1 MFKNPGIRERVNTH
15 PASIGQA
22 SLWFLRQ
29 LMPYKSPYNIAVRF
43 RLSGE
48 LDANAVVEA
57 LREIARRHESCRTT
71 FAVVD
76 GSVVQIIHADMA
88 ADVSIVDFSATADP
102 EGQTERFEYSVASE
116 TFDLERGPLIRA
128 RVLRLGPREHSLILV
143 MDHIVADGM
152 SLGVIWKELEALYP
166 AMRVGA
172 PSPLPP
178 PAKQYLACVEAQNRW
193 LQTAAFA
200 RQMDFWKDHLA
211 GAAPCDLP
219 TDRSR
224 PPIKSYRGN
233 MIHSRI
239 PRVLCDRIQALA
251 TAENASVFTV
261 MLAALEIL
269 LARISGQSDI
279 TMLVPVACRN
289 RFNAEEVIGY
299 FANVIVLR
307 NDVPD
312 DLPFH
317 DLLNNVRRE
326 VLAGLLR
333 QDVPFEQV
341 IEKIRPDRSLSR
353 DPLSSVGFS
362 FLPAR
367 GSKLELPGVEAT
379 YREISNGGSKFD
391 LHFFVAEVAGE
402 LSLTAEYNSDI
413 FDEARIERFLE
424 HNRVLLEA
432 IVADPGS
439 TLAALPILSPSERR
453 QLLVGWND
461 TRIDYPADASLHEL
475 FERQAKKTPAAV
487 AVEFGRSRLCYR
499 ELNERANQLAHY
511 LREMGVES
519 GTLVGVSMERSLE
532 LVVALYGVSKA
543 GGAYVPIDPEYP
555 QERIAFM
562 LRDAD
567 VPVLLT
573 QTRLASSLPPHNGR
587 VVCVDGEWE
596 QIARQDVAN
605 PARETKPNDLAYM
618 IYTSGSTGRPK
629 GAMNTH
635 RGICNRLLWMQGQ
648 YGLTEVD
655 RVLQK
660 TPFSFDVSV
669 WEFFWPLLA
678 GARLVVAEPG
688 GHRDAAY
695 LVKLIGEQG
704 ITVLHFVPSMLRA
717 FLEEPGVEKCQSLRH
732 VICSGEALPYD
743 LQEQFFRL
751 LPSQLHNLYGPTE
764 AGVDVTHWTCLRDDG
779 RKIVPIGRPVAN
791 TQIYI
796 LDRRLQ
802 PVPMGMPGELHIGG
816 VQVGRGYHKR
826 PELTAEKFIADPF
839 SEDPEARLYK
849 TGDLCRWLPDGAVEY
864 LGRMDFQV
872 KIRGF
877 RIELGE
883 IEEALRQ
890 HPTVNEAVVTVC
902 EDEPGDKRLV
912 AYVLP
917 AVEPACETTELR
929 DFLKQKLPEY
939 MIPAAFVLLSELP
952 LSPNGKVDRKALPAP
967 DATSV
972 ALKRRDDIAP
982 RTATEQRL
990 AAVFAEVLRLP
1001 SVSLNDN
1008 FFDLGGHSLLLLKM
1022 QSRLLRNYGIQL
1034 TLQQIFQS
1042 PTVAELAAIVGD
1054 LPGDLA
1060 VEGSLFQEKVIPKA
1074 HRGVPLPLSFAQ
1086 ERLWFLDQFD
1096 GPSATYNVCEAWH
1109 LRGSIDVT
1117 ALSRALD
1124 ALVLRH
1130 EALRTTFVVANT
1142 TQEPVQQIHASMEVP
1157 LAHTDLSAST
1167 GIDRLDEARRLA
1179 NKTASEPFD
1188 LARGPLLRA
1197 HLVALAPDEHVFVF
1211 VVHHIVFDGWSAD
1224 IIYRELEEIYAAFC
1238 QGKQPLLPP
1247 REIHY
1252 ADYAAWERLH
1262 LVGENL
1268 NASLAFWRQ
1277 YLDDA
1282 HAQLDF
1288 PTDFTR
1294 PHLQSYR
1301 GDQTR
1306 TMIDPKVVQQ
1316 LRDLGRSERAT
1327 LYQVVMAAWK
1337 ILLLRYSNQTDL
1349 VVGTFVSNRRHVE
1362 VESVVGLFVNT
1373 VAVRTRLGGDV
1384 SVRQAVS
1391 RVKDSTIAAF
1401 SHDDI
1406 PFEQLVRALN
1416 PKRNLGIAPIF
1427 QVCLSFQSKTIASRR
1442 FHDLE
1447 LQSWPLQLQTSK
1459 FDLTLW
1465 LTDSPEG
1472 LWASLEY
1479 ATDLFTRETAERMLA
1494 HFGRIL
1500 EEMAARPDC
1509 SVDQLQMTT
1518 EAERRQ
1524 VLVDW
1529 NRTVR
1534 EYPRE
1539 RCVHDLF
1546 EEQARQQ
1553 PEAVALVF
1561 GGQTLTYGELKSRAD
1576 ELAALLRVLGVG
1588 PDVLVGLCVER
1599 SFDMVVGILGIL
1611 KAGAAYVPI
1620 DPAYPADRI
1629 AFVLEDSRAPV
1640 LLTQRHL
1647 LASLPATNVHTVLLD
1662 EPLPAVDP
1670 RATLV
1675 PTTAA
1680 SASNLAYVL
1689 YTSGST
1695 GKPKGV
1701 QIEHRSVV
1709 NFLHSMRREPGLTSD
1724 DVLLAV
1730 TTLSFDIA
1738 GLELHLPL
1746 TTGARV
1752 VIAPWEVAADG
1763 EALLREIDAHGI
1775 TVLQATPATWRLILA
1790 AGWKGTPRLKVLCGG
1805 EAMPADLASELI
1817 PRCAELWN
1825 MYGPTETTI
1834 WSTLCR
1840 ITDAGNVRIGRPI
1853 DNTETYILDACNQP
1867 LPVGLPGELL
1877 IGGEGLARGYLYR
1890 PELTA
1895 ERFVAHPF
1903 KPGARLYRTLDLA
1916 RYRTDGNIDCLGRL
1930 DFQVKIRGF
1939 RIELGEIEAQLA
1951 SHPGVQENVVVAR
1964 EDTPGEKR
1972 LVAYVVPSPAA
1983 APSIASLREHLRGT
1997 LPDYMVPATFVLL
2010 ESLPLT
2016 PNGKIDRKAL
2026 PAPDATSVALMCRDN
2041 IAPRTATEQRLAAIF
2056 EKLLGAPVYSVNDS
2070 FFDLGGHSLIAVK
2083 LMLSIER
2090 ELGIRMPLSSLFR
2103 GASVAE
2109 LAAALGNYA
2118 DKHDRWHSLVP
2129 INVHDGR
2136 PALFLVH
2143 GAGGNVLLYR
2153 QFARALAPDISVY
2166 GFQSQGL
2173 DGRSDPLKRV
2183 EDMAAHYVRELRE
2196 FQPSGPYH
2204 IGGYCMGGSVAYEM
2218 ARLLQKEEQTV
2229 GVVALLDTYNL
2240 SVARRINGGGGTLAF
2255 LSQKLGFHLDNLKE
2269 LGPKDLFGYLVEKLR
2284 MADEAVRGKIAARL
2298 KSIKGAV
2305 RVAVDEPSAEVFI
2318 QEINHEAGWRFVPQ
2332 PFVGHITVFR
2342 PQKHYDSF
2350 PDPKMGWLDLV
2361 GHGLEIVELP
2371 INPHAMLIEPFASRL
2386 ASELKKRIEAYAPAQ
2401 AARTAAE
2408 TKSASA
2414 DTSPESMIVVTNTKH
2429 RHVELGA
2436 AVRE

>member
-1 MFKNPGIRERVNTH
+1 MFKGSEIPAGVNMH

-22 SLWFLRQ
+22 SLFFLRQ
-29 LMPYKSPYNIAVRF
+29 LMPHKSPYNIAVRF

-48 LDANAVVEA
+48 LDAKAMVEA

-76 GSVVQIIHADMA
+76 GSVVQIIHADMT
-88 ADVSIVDFSATADP
+88 ADVSIVDFSAMADA
-102 EGQTERFEYSVASE
+102 EEQTQQLEYSVASE

-128 RVLRLGPREHSLILV
+128 RVVRLGPRDHSLIVVL
-143 MDHIVADGM
+143 DHIVADGM

-172 PSPLPP
+172 SSPLPP
-178 PAKQYLACVEAQNRW
+178 PAKQYLDCVEAQNRW
-193 LQTAAFA
+193 LETPAFS
-200 RQMDFWKDHLA
+200 RQADFWKDHLA

-219 TDRSR
+219 TDRPR

-239 PRVLCDRIQALA
+239 PRVLCDRMRALA
-251 TAENASVFTV
+251 AAENGSVFAV

-269 LARISGQSDI
+269 LARMSGQSDI
-279 TMLVPVACRN
+279 TILVPVACRN
-289 RFNAEEVIGY
+289 RYNAEEVIGY

-307 NDVPD
+307 NNVPG

-317 DLLNNVRRE
+317 DHLRNVRKE
-326 VLAGLLR
+326 VMAGLLR

-341 IEKIRPDRSLSR
+341 IEKIRPERSLSR

-367 GSKLELPGVEAT
+367 GSKLELPGLEAT

-413 FDEARIERFLE
+413 FDQARIERFLE
-424 HNRVLLEA
+424 HNLVLLEA

-439 TLAALPILSPSERR
+439 TVSTMKILTDTERH
-453 QLLVGWND
+453 QLLVEWND
-461 TRIDYPADASLHEL
+461 TKVDYPADTCLHEL
-475 FERQAKKTPAAV
+475 FESQAEKTPTAV
-487 AVEFGRSRLCYR
+487 AVQSEGRLLSYR

-511 LREMGVES
+511 LRRMGV
-519 GTLVGVSMERSLE
+519 GPDTLVGVCMERSVE
-532 LVVALYGVSKA
+532 LVLALYAVLKA

-555 QERIAFM
+555 HERVSFM
-562 LRDAD
+562 LQDAD
-567 VPVLLT
+567 PPVLLT
-573 QTRLASSLPPHNGR
+573 QARLASSLTSYKGR
-587 VVCVDGEWE
+587 VVCVDSEWARIAGEGVGNLVT
-596 QIARQDVAN
+596 DVTPDN
-605 PARETKPNDLAYM
+605 LAYM

-635 RGICNRLLWMQGQ
+635 RGICNRLLWMQDR
-648 YGLTEVD
+648 YGLTEMD

-678 GARLVVAEPG
+678 GSRLVVAEPG

-704 ITVLHFVPSMLRA
+704 ITVLHFVPSMLRV
-717 FLEEPGVEKCQSLRH
+717 FLEEPGIENCQSLRH

-764 AGVDVTHWTCLRDDG
+764 AGVDVTHWTCRRDDD

-802 PVPMGMPGELHIGG
+802 PVPMGVPGELHIGG

-826 PELTAEKFIADPF
+826 PELTAEKFIADPL
-839 SEDPEARLYK
+839 SKDPEARLYK

-864 LGRMDFQV
+864 LGRIDFQV

-883 IEEALRQ
+883 VEELLRQ
-890 HPTVNEAVVTVC
+890 HPAVNDAVVAVR
-902 EDEPGDKRLV
+902 EDTPGDKRLV

-917 AVEPACETTELR
+917 SPEPACETTELR
-929 DFLKQKLPEY
+929 DYLKEKLPEY
-939 MIPAAFVLLSELP
+939 MIPAAIVLLSELP
-952 LSPNGKVDRKALPAP
+952 LSPNGKVDRNALPAP
-967 DATSV
+967 DASSV
-972 ALKRRDDIAP
+972 TRMLGDDIAP
-982 RTATEQRL
+982 RTHRERRI
-990 AAVFAEVLRLP
+990 AAIFEKLLGIP
-1001 SVSLNDN
+1001 ITSVNHN
-1008 FFDLGGHSLLLLKM
+1008 FFDLGGHSLMAIKLVMSIEREL
-1022 QSRLLRNYGIQL
+1022 GIRMPL
-1034 TLQQIFQS
+1034 SSLFQG
-1042 PTVAELAAIVGD
+1042 PTVAKLAAALGNYAD
-1054 LPGDLA
+1054 GEQP
-1060 VEGSLFQEKVIPKA
+1060 VIPKA
-1074 HRGVPLPLSFAQ
+1074 NRGGPLPLSFAQ

-1096 GPSATYNVCEAWH
+1096 GPSATYNVYDAWH
-1109 LRGSIDVT
+1109 LRGSIDV
-1117 ALSRALD
+1117 AAFSRALG
-1124 ALVLRH
+1124 ALVQRH
-1130 EALRTTFVVANT
+1130 EALRTTFAVAQDT
-1142 TQEPVQQIHASMEVP
+1142 HEPVQQIHASIEVR
-1157 LAHTDLSAST
+1157 LVHTDLSANT
-1167 GIDRLDEARRLA
+1167 GIDRLGEARRLA
-1179 NKTASEPFD
+1179 NETAGEPFD

-1197 HLVALAPDEHVFVF
+1197 HLVTLAPDEHVFVL

-1224 IIYRELEEIYAAFC
+1224 IVYRELEQIYAAFC
-1238 QGKQPLLPP
+1238 QGKQPALAPC
-1247 REIHY
+1247 EIHY

-1262 LVGENL
+1262 LTGENL
-1268 NASLAFWRQ
+1268 DARMEFWRQ
-1277 YLDDA
+1277 YLDGDPD
-1282 HAQLDF
+1282 QLRL

-1294 PHLQSYR
+1294 PQLQSYR
-1301 GDQTR
+1301 GDQIR
-1306 TMIDPKVVQQ
+1306 TMIDPKLVQQ

-1327 LYQVVMAAWK
+1327 LYHVVMAAWK
-1337 ILLLRYSNQTDL
+1337 ILLLRHSNQRDL
-1349 VVGTFVSNRRHVE
+1349 VVGTFISNRRHAE
-1362 VESVVGLFVNT
+1362 VESVVGFFVNT
-1373 VAVRTRLGGDV
+1373 VAVRTRLEGDV

-1391 RVKDSTIAAF
+1391 RVRDSTVAAV
-1401 SHDDI
+1401 SHNDV
-1406 PFEQLVRALN
+1406 PFEQLVQEFN
-1416 PKRNLGIAPIF
+1416 PARNLGITPIF
-1427 QVCLSFQSKTIASRR
+1427 QVCLSFESKTGAGRR
-1442 FHDLE
+1442 FHNLE
-1447 LQSWPLQLQTSK
+1447 LQSWPLQMQVSK

-1465 LTDSPEG
+1465 LTDSPDG
-1472 LWASLEY
+1472 LCASLEY
-1479 ATDLFTRETAERMLA
+1479 ATGLFTRETAERMLA

-1500 EEMAARPDC
+1500 EEMVGQPDS
-1509 SVDQLQMTT
+1509 SVDQLQMIT

-1524 VLVDW
+1524 ILLDW
-1529 NRTVR
+1529 NRTAQ

-1561 GGQTLTYGELKSRAD
+1561 GGQTLTYGELNNRAD

-1588 PDVLVGLCVER
+1588 PGVLVGLCVGR
-1599 SFDMVVGILGIL
+1599 SFDMVVGLLGIL

-1620 DPAYPADRI
+1620 DPAYPHDRI
-1629 AFVLEDSRAPV
+1629 AFVLEDSCAPV
-1640 LLTQRHL
+1640 LLTQRPL
-1647 LASLPATNVHTVLLD
+1647 LASLPATNSQTVLLD
-1662 EPLPAVDP
+1662 EPLPAADRHV
-1670 RATLV
+1670 TLV
-1675 PTTAA
+1675 PTSTA

-1701 QIEHRSVV
+1701 QIEHRAVV

-1724 DVLLAV
+1724 DILLAV

-1738 GLELHLPL
+1738 GLELFLPL

-1752 VIAPWEVAADG
+1752 VIAPWEVTVDG

-1775 TVLQATPATWRLILA
+1775 TMMQATPATWRLMLA
-1790 AGWKGTPRLKVLCGG
+1790 AGWKGTPRLKALCGG
-1805 EAMPADLASELI
+1805 EAVPADLASELI

-1834 WSTLCR
+1834 WSTVCR
-1840 ITDAGNVRIGRPI
+1840 ITDAGNIHIGRPI
-1853 DNTETYILDACNQP
+1853 ENTEIYILDESSQP

-1877 IGGEGLARGYLYR
+1877 IGGEGLARGYLNR
-1890 PELTA
+1890 PQLTA

-1903 KPGARLYRTLDLA
+1903 KPGARLYRTGDLA
-1916 RYRTDGNIDCLGRL
+1916 RYRSDGNIDCLGRL

-1951 SHPGVQENVVVAR
+1951 SHPGVQQNVVVAR

-1972 LVAYVVPSPAA
+1972 LIAYVVPSPAA
-1983 APSIASLREHLRGT
+1983 TPSSASLREHLHGM
-1997 LPDYMVPATFVLL
+1997 LPDYMVPAAFVVL

-2016 PNGKIDRKAL
+2016 PNGKINRKAL
-2026 PAPDATSVALMCRDN
+2026 PAPDATS
-2041 IAPRTATEQRLAAIF
+2041 IAPILRDDIAPSTDGERGIAAIF
-2056 EKLLGAPVYSVNDS
+2056 ESLLGVPVASVNDD
-2070 FFDLGGHSLIAVK
+2070 FFDLGGHSLMAVK
-2083 LMLSIER
+2083 LMMSIER
-2090 ELGIRMPLSSLFR
+2090 ELGIRMPLSSLFQ

-2109 LAAALGNYA
+2109 LACALGNYA
-2118 DKHDRWHSLVP
+2118 DEHDRWHSLVP
-2129 INVHDGR
+2129 INVQNNR

-2153 QFARALAPDISVY
+2153 QLARALAPDISVY

-2173 DGRSDPLKRV
+2173 DRRGAPLKRV
-2183 EDMAAHYVRELRE
+2183 EDMAARYVRELRD
-2196 FQPSGPYH
+2196 FQPTGPYH

-2218 ARLLQKEEQTV
+2218 ARLLQKEDQTV

-2240 SVARRINGGGGTLAF
+2240 SAAKRLSRGEGILVF
-2255 LSQKLGFHLDNLKE
+2255 LSQKLGFHVSNLKQ
-2269 LGPKDLFGYLVEKLR
+2269 LGAKDLFGYLTEKLR
-2284 MADEAVRGKIAARL
+2284 MADEAVRGKLAG
-2298 KSIKGAV
+2298 KFNSIKDAV
-2305 RVAVDEPSAEVFI
+2305 SAGIEEPGAEVFI
-2318 QEINHEAGWRFVPQ
+2318 QKINHEAGWEFVPQ
-2332 PFVGHITVFR
+2332 PFAGHISVFR
-2342 PQKHYDSF
+2342 PQKNYDHF
-2350 PDPKMGWLDLV
+2350 PDPKMGWSELV
-2361 GHGLEIVELP
+2361 GNGLEIVELP
-2371 INPHAMLIEPFASRL
+2371 LNPHAMLIEPFAARL
-2386 ASELKKRIEAYAPAQ
+2386 AWELKKRIEAYAPAQ
-2401 AARTAAE
+2401 AVRTAAE
-2408 TKSASA
+2408 NRIPRRG
-2414 DTSPESMIVVTNTKH
+2414 TSPESMIVVSN
-2429 RHVELGA
+2429 
-2436 AVRE
+2436 